1 MSAQKRIE
9 ELINLINYHNEKYYN
24 QDSPE
29 IEDFEYDNL
38 MKELIKLE
46 EENPELKRNDSPS
59 NRVGGKPLD
68 KFEQVVHKIPML
80 SLSNAYSWEDLKD
93 FDSRVREAVGS
104 DVEYVVE
111 FKIDGLSVGL
121 NYNNGIFESGATR
134 GNGIVGENITKNLMT
149 IKNIPLNI
157 DEKGELTV
165 RGEVYI
171 SKKDFEEINKI
182 QEEQDQPLYANP
194 RNLAAG
200 SLRQLDSKLTAKR
213 PLDIFIFN
221 LEDINS
227 KQFKTHSESLE
238 YLKQLGFHVSP
249 EFKVFKTM
257 DEIIE
262 YIKYWTE
269 HREDLGF
276 GIDGMVIKVNNLAQR
291 EQMGYTAKSPRW
303 AIAYKFPAERKETKL
318 LDIVVEVGRTGT
330 ITPTAVL
337 EPIRL
342 AGTTVSRATLHNED
356 YINEKDI
363 KINDTVLVQKA
374 GDIIPQVVEVIKE
387 KRTGEEIEFKMP
399 EECPVCGEPTVRL
412 EGEAAVKCINISCPA
427 QIRRGI
433 IHFASREAMDIDG
446 LGESI
451 ITLLLKQD
459 LIKDISDLYYLKKEQ
474 ISVLE
479 RMGDKSATNLINA
492 INKSK
497 ENDLWRF
504 INGLG
509 IKLIGT
515 KAAKILASEFKD
527 LDKLM
532 SATEQELIN
541 LEEFGQT
548 MADSVVEFFK
558 EEKNISVIEKL
569 KEAGVNTKLIES
581 GNEDIPKIFE
591 KMKIVL
597 TGTLP
602 TLKRNDAKEM
612 IEKRGGKATSSV
624 SKSTSFV
631 LAGEEAGS
639 KLTKANDL
647 GIKVIDEEKFLQ
659 LIDLKTTDE
668 VINNLEN

>member
-532 SATEQELIN
+532 NATESELIN

-558 EEKNISVIEKL
+558 EEKNISVIDKL
-569 KEAGVNTKLIES
+569 KAAGVNTKLIES

-612 IEKRGGKATSSV
+612 IEQRGGKATSSV

-647 GIKVIDEEKFLQ
+647 GIKVIDEDKFLQ
-659 LIDLKTTDE
+659 LINLKTNEE
-668 VINNLEN
+668 VLSNL